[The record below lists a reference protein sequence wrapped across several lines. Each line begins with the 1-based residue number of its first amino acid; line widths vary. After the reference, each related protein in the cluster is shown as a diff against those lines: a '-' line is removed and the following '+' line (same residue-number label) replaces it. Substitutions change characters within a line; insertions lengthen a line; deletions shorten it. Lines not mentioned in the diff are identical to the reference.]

1 MKKKDLEKRIE
12 RLEERLHT
20 QDYPKEV
27 DFSILN
33 EDDVFYVKFTDGRS
47 AVFKGEL
54 LSKCVSSRQCIYS
67 HTRKDYGL
75 NEFTFDYIKSL
86 RLATS
91 DEKEL
96 FYKHFPKKRK
106 FWIEVWENQ
115 DGDIWSSTFDT
126 ETELKASKKDN
137 KELGCK
143 TLEVIEREY

>member
-20 QDYPKEV
+20 QDDPKEV

-33 EDDVFYVKFTDGRS
+33 DDDVFYMKFTDGES
-47 AVFKGEL
+47 AVFKGKL

-67 HTRKDYGL
+67 NTGMDCGL
-75 NEFTFDYIKSL
+75 SEFTFDYIKSL
-86 RLATS
+86 RLATP

-106 FWIEVWENQ
+106 VWIEVWENE
-115 DGDIWSSTFDT
+115 DGYIWADAFDK
-126 ETELKASKKDN
+126 ETELKESQKYNKASGFKS
-137 KELGCK
+137 
-143 TLEVIEREY
+143 LEVIEREY